1 MVSLNTVLAV
11 GGIAAAYFIFKNLG
25 GAAGIGSKIGGG
37 FSSFGTSLTESLN
50 PLTSAFAQKS
60 PQLDMVYEDYLQ
72 GKPTPNTV
80 PFDENPSFKIVPS
93 QDEPESTVVAPVP
106 NAFDFD
112 NFYNKYISPNLPN
125 IPSVYASESPQAQN
139 FFAGQ
144 RAITR
149 DASSRFPNA
158 RTATSSERSKLSSL
172 TGGLLG

>member
-1 MVSLNTVLAV
+1 MVKLNTILAL

-25 GAAGIGSKIGGG
+25 GASGIGSKIGGG
-37 FSSFGTSLTESLN
+37 FSSFGTSLTESLS
-50 PLTSAFAQKS
+50 PLSSAFAQKS

-80 PFDENPSFKIVPS
+80 PFDENPSFKIAS
-93 QDEPESTVVAPVP
+93 QDEPASTAVAPVP
-106 NAFDFD
+106 NAFEFD
-112 NFYNKYISPNLPN
+112 NFYNKYISPNLPSLPN
-125 IPSVYASESPQAQN
+125 VYASESPQAQN

-149 DASSRFPNA
+149 DASSRFPSA
-158 RTATSSERSKLSSL
+158 RTATSSERSTLSSL

>member
-25 GAAGIGSKIGGG
+25 GASGIGSKIGGG
-37 FSSFGTSLTESLN
+37 FSSFGTSLASSLS
-50 PLTSAFAQKS
+50 PLSSAFAQKS

-72 GKPTPNTV
+72 GKPTPNTL
-80 PFDENPSFKIVPS
+80 PFDENPSFKIVS
-93 QDEPESTVVAPVP
+93 QDEPASTAVAPVP
-106 NAFDFD
+106 NAFEFD

-125 IPSVYASESPQAQN
+125 IPNVYSSESPQAQN

-144 RAITR
+144 RAITK
-149 DASSRFPNA
+149 DASSRFPDA
-158 RTATSSERSKLSSL
+158 RTATSSERSTLSSL

>member
-25 GAAGIGSKIGGG
+25 GASGIGSKIGGG

-80 PFDENPSFKIVPS
+80 PFDENPSFKIVP
-93 QDEPESTVVAPVP
+93 QDEPASTPVAPVP

-125 IPSVYASESPQAQN
+125 IPNVYASESPQAQN

-144 RAITR
+144 RAITK
-149 DASSRFPNA
+149 DASSRFPSA
-158 RTATSSERSKLSSL
+158 RKATSEEKSYLRN
-172 TGGLLG
+172 LGIGQC

>member
-25 GAAGIGSKIGGG
+25 GASGIGSKIGGG

-80 PFDENPSFKIVPS
+80 PFDENPSFKIVP
-93 QDEPESTVVAPVP
+93 QDEPASTAVAPVP
-106 NAFDFD
+106 NAFEFD

-125 IPSVYASESPQAQN
+125 IPNVYSSESPQAQN

-158 RTATSSERSKLSSL
+158 RTATSSERSTLSSL

>member
-25 GAAGIGSKIGGG
+25 GASGIGSKIGGG

-50 PLTSAFAQKS
+50 PLTSAFA
-60 PQLDMVYEDYLQ
+60 
-72 GKPTPNTV
+72 
-80 PFDENPSFKIVPS
+80 
-93 QDEPESTVVAPVP
+93 PVP

-112 NFYNKYISPNLPN
+112 NFYNKYISPSLPNLPN
-125 IPSVYASESPQAQN
+125 VYASESPQAQN

-158 RTATSSERSKLSSL
+158 RTATSSERYTLSSL

>member
-1 MVSLNTVLAV
+1 
-11 GGIAAAYFIFKNLG
+11 
-25 GAAGIGSKIGGG
+25 
-37 FSSFGTSLTESLN
+37 
-50 PLTSAFAQKS
+50 
-60 PQLDMVYEDYLQ
+60 MVYEDYLQ

-80 PFDENPSFKIVPS
+80 PFDENPSFKIVP
-93 QDEPESTVVAPVP
+93 QDEPASTAVAPVP

-112 NFYNKYISPNLPN
+112 NFYNKYISPSLPNLPN
-125 IPSVYASESPQAQN
+125 VYASESPQAQN

-158 RTATSSERSKLSSL
+158 RTATSSERYTLSSL